1 MDIQSYKKKI
11 FSTYNVFSLLITL
24 VIYFF
29 DRITKIKIIKHQE
42 NNNEVFVNDYLNLEL
57 IWNTGIGFGLLS
69 SSANMVY
76 HFITFFILI
85 VILVILFLVL
95 ISKKTDKILYSLI
108 LGGALGNLHD
118 RVIYFAVPDFIDFHY
133 GAYHWFTFNVADVF
147 ITIGIILMILKEL
160 IYKENENN

>member
-69 SSANMVY
+69 SSANMFY

-118 RVIYFAVPDFIDFHY
+118 RVTYFAVPDFIDFHY
-133 GAYHWFTFNVADVF
+133 GVYHWFTFNIADVF